1 MFASEHFD
9 LEPDIITLSKAFAHG
24 LPAGA
29 AIAKAEIMDWDPG
42 AHEGTLN
49 GGPVIMEAA
58 KAVLKGLHDENL
70 LENAENQGLYLKEQL
85 KQLQVQ
91 YPVIGDIRGIG
102 LMVGVEFI
110 KDDKKTPDNELR
122 DKLIQKAF
130 GRGLL
135 LLGAGISSIRLAPP
149 LIVKR
154 EELDIGL
161 SILKDCLEELI

>member
-1 MFASEHFD
+1 M
-9 LEPDIITLSKAFAHG
+9 
-24 LPAGA
+24 
-29 AIAKAEIMDWDPG
+29 
-42 AHEGTLN
+42 
-49 GGPVIMEAA
+49 
-58 KAVLKGLHDENL
+58 
-70 LENAENQGLYLKEQL
+70 KEQL
-85 KQLQVQ
+85 KQLQVK